1 MGVVR
6 GPAGKM
12 LADVIGMYVG
22 QVMQEQRAVR
32 GIRDG

>member
-6 GPAGKM
+6 GHAGKL
-12 LADVIGMYVG
+12 LADVIGRHVG